1 MRVATR
7 WLLVAILSLVALATT
22 GLLASNSMP
31 ATRLGQ
37 SGTSVTADGLKP
49 SACSSFTVTNVVTGN
64 GTFSGTS
71 GNDLI
76 LGSSGVDVVS
86 GGNGDDCIVGGSGLD
101 TINGGGGTDVCIGHA
116 GVTFLF
122 CETQIP

>member
-31 ATRLGQ
+31 ATKLGQ
-37 SGTSVTADGLKP
+37 SGTSVTADGIKP
-49 SACSSFTVTNVVTGN
+49 SACSSITVTNIVGGS
-64 GTFSGTS
+64 GTFSGTG

-76 LGSSGVDVVS
+76 LGSSGLDAIS
-86 GGNGDDCIVGGSGLD
+86 GGNGDDCIIGGSGLD

-122 CETQIP
+122 CETHIP

>member
-31 ATRLGQ
+31 ATKLGQ
-37 SGTSVTADGLKP
+37 SGTSVTADGIKP
-49 SACSSFTVTNVVTGN
+49 SACSAISVTNVVTGN
-64 GTFSGTS
+64 GTFGGTT

-76 LGSSGVDVVS
+76 LGSGGVDVIS

-101 TINGGGGTDVCIGHA
+101 TINGGGGTDVCVGHA

-122 CETQIP
+122 CETHIP